1 MGSRGAPGGRGS
13 CTRGANA
20 SRAPHGARRTTAR
33 SVQRSPSRGLVLGAS
48 PGCVPA
54 RARQRALAQPSAPVR
69 GRGGSRARPRHVHA
83 SDRCPCA
90 KDGHRARAVRADPR
104 RAGRRGAGQG
114 PSPRTVHLLNPCRA
128 RLCRDPL
135 EWLWT
140 TARDMVGAVVDPWVR
155 LEGLVDAV
163 GPGPRISLAG
173 FHRFVSSDPCVAVQG
188 TPLPRPVV
196 SSGCPARPLHHI
208 VQAAA
213 VATRA
218 PASAIAQH
226 GDTRQLLVAL
236 ARDQGWRGSAD
247 LGELVSLSA
256 RSVARL
262 VASCD
267 PAFVEAG
274 RMCLGDDRLLYPRPH
289 DAAGLREPHDPHALS
304 ALHASGW

>member
-1 MGSRGAPGGRGS
+1 MHLVHLTARAVPP
-13 CTRGANA
+13 
-20 SRAPHGARRTTAR
+20 RAPFSDPLHAAWFWERARDAF
-33 SVQRSPSRGLVLGAS
+33 PRGLANVLM
-48 PGCVPA
+48 PNHPHLFVVVEDPA
-54 RARQRALAQPSAPVR
+54 RARVTFARLIGALAQRMGIARGLFEPIPGVQVVEGRDKVLRLVR
-69 GRGGSRARPRHVHA
+69 YI
-83 SDRCPCA
+83 
-90 KDGHRARAVRADPR
+90 
-104 RAGRRGAGQG
+104 
-114 PSPRTVHLLNPCRA
+114 LLNPCRA

-135 EWLWT
+135 EWLWS
-140 TARDMVGAVVDPWVR
+140 TARDLVGAVANPWIR
-155 LEGLVDAV
+155 LEGLVDAL

-173 FHRFVSSDPCVAVQG
+173 FHRFVSSDACVAVQG

-196 SSGCPARPLHHI
+196 SSACPARPLHHI

-218 PASAIAQH
+218 PASLIAQH

-267 PAFVEAG
+267 PALVEAG